1 VEQDPRQSKSRAD
14 HGVTSIVTTWKPGR
28 IAASCASMLLY
39 NFLAFATVEGSAR
52 MNRTQKKNGVHRA
65 QGAGKKARHN
75 HADTV
80 AMTLRGLRESVGR
93 TQGEVAR
100 KVSMT
105 QPQLS
110 RVEARNDHLISTLRR
125 YVHALGGEIEV
136 VAVVNGARIALQKV

>member
-1 VEQDPRQSKSRAD
+1 
-14 HGVTSIVTTWKPGR
+14 
-28 IAASCASMLLY
+28 
-39 NFLAFATVEGSAR
+39 
-52 MNRTQKKNGVHRA
+52 MNRTQKKSGLRRVS
-65 QGAGKKARHN
+65 GAGAAAVAVVGRKARRN
-75 HADTV
+75 DGETV

-110 RVEARNDHLISTLRR
+110 RVEARSDHLISTLRR

>member
-1 VEQDPRQSKSRAD
+1 
-14 HGVTSIVTTWKPGR
+14 
-28 IAASCASMLLY
+28 
-39 NFLAFATVEGSAR
+39 
-52 MNRTQKKNGVHRA
+52 MNHTQIKNGHHR
-65 QGAGKKARHN
+65 QRGAGGKARRELPN
-75 HADTV
+75 TA

-110 RVEARNDHLISTLRR
+110 RVEARRDHLISTLRR

-136 VAVVNGARIALQKV
+136 VAVVNGARISLEKV

>member
-1 VEQDPRQSKSRAD
+1 MNQTQS
-14 HGVTSIVTTWKPGR
+14 
-28 IAASCASMLLY
+28 
-39 NFLAFATVEGSAR
+39 
-52 MNRTQKKNGVHRA
+52 KKNGVHRA
-65 QGAGKKARHN
+65 RGAGSKARDRLPN
-75 HADTV
+75 TV

-110 RVEARNDHLISTLRR
+110 RVEARQDHLISTLRR

-136 VAVVNGARIALQKV
+136 VAVVNGERIALQKV

>member
-1 VEQDPRQSKSRAD
+1 M
-14 HGVTSIVTTWKPGR
+14 T
-28 IAASCASMLLY
+28 
-39 NFLAFATVEGSAR
+39 
-52 MNRTQKKNGVHRA
+52 RTQIKKNGHTRGRGV
-65 QGAGKKARHN
+65 AGKAGHKPAN
-75 HADTV
+75 TA

-110 RVEARNDHLISTLRR
+110 RVEARRDHLISTLRR

-136 VAVVNGARIALQKV
+136 VAVVNGARISLEKV

>member
-1 VEQDPRQSKSRAD
+1 
-14 HGVTSIVTTWKPGR
+14 
-28 IAASCASMLLY
+28 MLLY
-39 NFLAFATVEGSAR
+39 NFIAFATVEGSAR
-52 MNRTQKKNGVHRA
+52 MNRTQKKNGLRRA
-65 QGAGKKARHN
+65 SGAAAGAARKVRRN
-75 HADTV
+75 PSDTV

-110 RVEARNDHLISTLRR
+110 RVEARSDHLISTLRR

-136 VAVVNGARIALQKV
+136 VAVVDGARIALLKV

>member
-1 VEQDPRQSKSRAD
+1 
-14 HGVTSIVTTWKPGR
+14 
-28 IAASCASMLLY
+28 MLLY
-39 NFLAFATVEGSAR
+39 NFLPFATVEGSAR
-52 MNRTQKKNGVHRA
+52 MNRTQKKNRLHRP
-65 QGAGKKARHN
+65 GAGSKARHKS
-75 HADTV
+75 ADTV

>member
-1 VEQDPRQSKSRAD
+1 
-14 HGVTSIVTTWKPGR
+14 
-28 IAASCASMLLY
+28 
-39 NFLAFATVEGSAR
+39 
-52 MNRTQKKNGVHRA
+52 MNRPRKKNGLRRSPGT
-65 QGAGKKARHN
+65 GAGAGAAKKARRN
-75 HADTV
+75 DADTV

-110 RVEARNDHLISTLRR
+110 RVEARSDHLISTLRR

>member
-1 VEQDPRQSKSRAD
+1 MAEPY
-14 HGVTSIVTTWKPGR
+14 
-28 IAASCASMLLY
+28 ASMLLY
-39 NFLAFATVEGSAR
+39 NFLPFATVEGSAR
-52 MNRTQKKNGVHRA
+52 MTRTQIKKDGHHRGRAAVH
-65 QGAGKKARHN
+65 KA
-75 HADTV
+75 ASPV

-110 RVEARNDHLISTLRR
+110 RVEARRDHLISTLRR

-136 VAVVNGARIALQKV
+136 VAVVNGARISLEKV